1 MIGQVEILQKRRGGC
16 GARRRRDDER
26 LCLACFPLMSLAGA
40 SCATAR
46 LSQGFK
52 MYGVVTLACVYTV
65 NRVLR
70 TMNEA
75 QGRTDNSISRTE
87 RNLDDSVVHYCGSE
101 ALMMSCRA
109 IIVVRVCVGVRLT
122 PVRAVTRAPVRV
134 YA

>member
-16 GARRRRDDER
+16 GARACPARGGAAMMRD
-26 LCLACFPLMSLAGA
+26 CVLACFPLMWA

-75 QGRTDNSISRTE
+75 GTNSISREQNETSTTVLSTTVAQ
-87 RNLDDSVVHYCGSE
+87 RRS
-101 ALMMSCRA
+101 
-109 IIVVRVCVGVRLT
+109 
-122 PVRAVTRAPVRV
+122 
-134 YA
+134 

>member
-1 MIGQVEILQKRRGGC
+1 MW
-16 GARRRRDDER
+16 
-26 LCLACFPLMSLAGA
+26 A

-75 QGRTDNSISRTE
+75 GTNSISRTE

-109 IIVVRVCVGVRLT
+109 ILVVRVCVGVRLT

-134 YA
+134 NA

>member
-1 MIGQVEILQKRRGGC
+1 MW
-16 GARRRRDDER
+16 
-26 LCLACFPLMSLAGA
+26 A

-75 QGRTDNSISRTE
+75 GTNSISRSRTE

-109 IIVVRVCVGVRLT
+109 ILVVRVCVGVRLT

-134 YA
+134 NA

>member
-1 MIGQVEILQKRRGGC
+1 MHGG
-16 GARRRRDDER
+16 AAVMRDGVF
-26 LCLACFPLMSLAGA
+26 ACFPLMWA

-75 QGRTDNSISRTE
+75 GTSNRQLSISSSREQNETSTTVLSTTVAQ
-87 RNLDDSVVHYCGSE
+87 RRS
-101 ALMMSCRA
+101 
-109 IIVVRVCVGVRLT
+109 
-122 PVRAVTRAPVRV
+122 
-134 YA
+134 